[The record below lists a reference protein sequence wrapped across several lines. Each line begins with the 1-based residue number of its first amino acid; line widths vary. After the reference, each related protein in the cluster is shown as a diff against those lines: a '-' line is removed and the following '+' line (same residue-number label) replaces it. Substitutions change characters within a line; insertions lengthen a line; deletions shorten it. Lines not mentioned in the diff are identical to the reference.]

1 MANLHLTA
9 RTGPGGEGAASVV
22 AAVGGIVDSV
32 DESRRATCRTTL
44 DLHRSLDA
52 KLSALTL
59 ELRHLRVADGAAG
72 DTGGWRGG
80 RRGEQRC

>member
-59 ELRHLRVADGAAG
+59 ELR
-72 DTGGWRGG
+72 RGG
-80 RRGEQRC
+80 GRCC